1 MCMLVVF
8 LYCSVF
14 LRVMLLFFLFL
25 EMCKYMEF
33 IGYIDFIVE
42 FIFFEICILGDLFNE
57 ISVDRS

>member
-1 MCMLVVF
+1 MLVVF
-8 LYCSVF
+8 LYCSVC